1 LAKGRFA
8 KGVVKEEV
16 EAALPMIG
24 VDKTDVVEEDA
35 RDDIKVGFVAGR
47 IVRPLVSL
55 EFP

>member
-1 LAKGRFA
+1 
-8 KGVVKEEV
+8 VVKEEV
-16 EAALPMIG
+16 EAVLPMIG